1 MELGLVSVVEL
12 GLVSVVGLGLVSAG
26 PYLYSFVTVSCS
38 AGSCAVCK
46 MN

>member
-12 GLVSVVGLGLVSAG
+12 GLVSVG
-26 PYLYSFVTVSCS
+26 PYLYSFVTVSYS
-38 AGSCAVCK
+38 VGSYAVCK

>member
-12 GLVSVVGLGLVSAG
+12 GLVSVG
-26 PYLYSFVTVSCS
+26 PCVYSFVTVSNS
-38 AGSCAVCK
+38 VGSYVVCK